1 MKIKVLFFAS
11 FREMVGS
18 SSVEVEVAEDA
29 TTTTVFAGL
38 CEQYP
43 QFRLGSMTMAVNK
56 LYITDEVRLKEGDE
70 LALLPPIS
78 GG

>member
-11 FREMVGS
+11 FREIVGS
-18 SSVEVEVAEDA
+18 SSVELDVADGA
-29 TTTTVFAGL
+29 TTTAVFAGL
-38 CEQYP
+38 CDQYP
-43 QFRLGSMTMAVNK
+43 QFRLGTMAMAVNK
-56 LYITDEVRLKEGDE
+56 AYISDEVRLKEGDE